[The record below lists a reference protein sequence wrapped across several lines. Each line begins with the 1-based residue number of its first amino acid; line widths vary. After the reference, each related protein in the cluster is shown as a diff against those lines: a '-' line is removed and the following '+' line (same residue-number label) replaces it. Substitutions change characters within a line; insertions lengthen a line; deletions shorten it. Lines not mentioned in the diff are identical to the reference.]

1 VKRSTLL
8 VVIIV
13 PVVLAAIIFSW
24 VFSANSSRGQIAN
37 GAALPQLTA
46 TGASIDETRVQ
57 QTLYVNNQAAGA
69 SDSNPGT
76 EAQPFRT
83 ISRGAKVAQAN
94 NEKGIGTKVAIA
106 AGVYR
111 ELVSL
116 PQSGKETNAPFIL
129 EGASRGSVIVSG
141 SDVWSGWQTI
151 APNLYQHPWPY
162 SWGLAP
168 YPPGWAGNTVLQDIV
183 RRREM
188 IFVNGHP
195 MMQVLQY
202 SALTDYSFYA
212 DETGRQVYLQ
222 LGPSVS
228 MDGATV
234 EVSTRAQ
241 VLIAQG
247 KKSFVLRNLVFRH
260 GNPAVQDSSIQ
271 IADSTNVLI
280 EACTFEWNNW
290 IGLGLT
296 GTSNMTLHNNTA
308 SRNGATGFDVYNM
321 RNLVLDTNETSFNNW
336 RGARGDF
343 YGWSVAGSKLG
354 GVHTGLVKTYTATAN
369 RARGLWLDFDN
380 TNLTV
385 DGATLV
391 WNFNDGLFIEAN
403 AGPILVQNSTMSNN
417 QNAAGIAGAN
427 SSDVTLLNNAV
438 IGNGVEQILVTGDLH
453 RTVTNWETNGQQ
465 DVQATRWTIQGNTV
479 TSQDVSQALLATPN
493 WQPFLT
499 TLLAT
504 NNIWS
509 KPGGQQ
515 TFHVGSSWM
524 TFTQWQAL
532 VHTDTTSVFN
542 P

>member
-1 VKRSTLL
+1 MKLASLTVIALGSLLLASCMLSPSSTHADN
-8 VVIIV
+8 
-13 PVVLAAIIFSW
+13 AA
-24 VFSANSSRGQIAN
+24 
-37 GAALPQLTA
+37 GAAPPQATA
-46 TGASIDETRVQ
+46 TGASIDESLVQ
-57 QTLYVNNQAAGA
+57 QILFVNNQSGVA
-69 SDSNPGT
+69 SDNNPGT
-76 EAQPFRT
+76 EALPFKT
-83 ISRGAKVAQAN
+83 VSQGAKVAQAN
-94 NEKGIGTKVAIA
+94 NERGIGTKVYIA
-106 AGVYR
+106 PGVYR

-116 PQSGKETNAPFIL
+116 PQSGKETTAPCIL
-129 EGASRGSVIVSG
+129 EGTSRGTVILSG
-141 SDVWSGWQTI
+141 SDVWTGWLTI

-162 SWGLAP
+162 TWGIAP
-168 YPPGWAGNTVLQDIV
+168 YPQGWDGNTVLEDIV

-195 MMQVLQY
+195 MTQVLDY

-212 DETGRQVYLQ
+212 DETAHQVYLQ
-222 LGPSVS
+222 LGPSLS
-228 MDGATV
+228 MTGATV

-241 VLIAQG
+241 ILTAHG
-247 KKSFVLRNLVFRH
+247 KKSFVLRDLVFRH

-271 IADSTNVLI
+271 IADSNNVLI
-280 EACTFEWNNW
+280 EGCTFEWNNW
-290 IGLGLT
+290 IGLGLS
-296 GTSNMTLHNNTA
+296 GTSNMTLHNSIG

-336 RGARGDF
+336 RGARGNF
-343 YGWSVAGSKLG
+343 YGWSVAGAKLG

-369 RARGLWLDFDN
+369 RARGLWLDYDN

-385 DGATLV
+385 DSATLV
-391 WNFNDGLFIEAN
+391 WNFNDGMFIEAN
-403 AGPILVQNSTMSNN
+403 AGPILIQNSTMSNN

-438 IGNGVEQILVTGDLH
+438 IGNGAEQILITGDLD
-453 RTVTNWETNGQQ
+453 RTVTNWETNAQA
-465 DVQATRWTIQGNTV
+465 DVQATRWTIQGNTI
-479 TSQDVSQALLATPN
+479 TSQDSSQALLATPN

-515 TFHVGSSWM
+515 TFHVGSSWL
-524 TFTQWQAL
+524 TFAQWQAL
-532 VHTDTTSVFN
+532 VRTDTTSAFN